1 MVVVLDVLVV
11 GKSSSTAVVDVLEL
25 VVVSGDEVVLGV
37 VAVVRSSSEWAAS
50 ATDVDEDGLVTVA
63 GVSSPLDAV
72 ADQMNPPR
80 NATMPA
86 KAAAIA
92 VLRPFMSPLGR

>member
-1 MVVVLDVLVV
+1 VVVVLDVLVV
-11 GKSSSTAVVDVLEL
+11 GKSSITAVLDVVEV
-25 VVVSGDEVVLGV
+25 VVVSDEGV
-37 VAVVRSSSEWAAS
+37 VVGVVVVTSSAEPAAS
-50 ATDVDEDGLVTVA
+50 TSEVDVDEFVTIA

-86 KAAAIA
+86 TAAAIA
-92 VLRPFMSPLGR
+92 VLRPFTSPLGR